1 MNLLSQRDNR
11 WGSILL
17 GNSTLKI
24 SSAGC
29 VITCLAMM
37 ADTTP
42 DIVNQ
47 KLQEVGG
54 YQGAL
59 IVWKKIDEALPR
71 LNFIKRAYSYSNDIV
86 AKAVQDYGACLV
98 EVNGQKIG
106 GDKHWVLY
114 IGNQQIIDP
123 WYGDIRST
131 SEYPAIGYAVIGIKP
146 QISEDI
152 PEDSDEQ
159 RALGVLKQAFQEL
172 PQDDPL
178 KQGNL
183 EGFIRALKDEH
194 SILKEVKKNEQ
205 ILKDKVSDLETQNKS
220 LREDL
225 AEEQLT
231 TNHQGDVI
239 KEQKRDNE
247 DLGTQLGEARKQ
259 RDQFQTEAETY
270 QNKANTLQKAL
281 DVTNEGLNAS
291 KSDINSLELTIKELK
306 QIKLSDVNTG
316 LLIQEIFHRLFKK

>member
-1 MNLLSQRDNR
+1 MVSLSQRDNR
-11 WGSILL
+11 WKDIKI
-17 GNSTLKI
+17 GNSNYTIGGTGCLITL
-24 SSAGC
+24 
-29 VITCLAMM
+29 LAIM

-47 KLQEVGG
+47 KLKEVGG
-54 YQGAL
+54 YYGAL
-59 IVWKKIDEALPR
+59 VVWAKIDEALPR

-86 AKAVQDYGACLV
+86 AKAVQDYGACPV
-98 EVNGQKIG
+98 EVDGTKIG

-131 SEYPAIGYAVIGIKP
+131 SEYPAVGYAVIGIKP
-146 QISEDI
+146 QEPTS
-152 PEDSDEQ
+152 SDEQ
-159 RALGVLKQAFQEL
+159 RAIEVLKQAFQEL

-205 ILKDKVSDLETQNKS
+205 ILKDEVSDLETKVATLNETMASKS
-220 LREDL
+220 LEINNIR
-225 AEEQLT
+225 AELES
-231 TNHQGDVI
+231 
-239 KEQKRDNE
+239 EERDNL
-247 DLGTQLGEARKQ
+247 DLSTQLVEARKQ
-259 RDQFQTEAETY
+259 RDQFQTETQTY

-281 DVTNEGLNAS
+281 DIANESLNVC
-291 KSDINSLELTIKELK
+291 KSDINALELTIKEMK
-306 QIKLSDVNTG
+306 QIKLSNVNTG
-316 LLIQEIFHRLFKK
+316 LLIQELIHRLFKK